1 MQRYLN
7 GDWNNTVKEKSGK
20 KEKTL
25 NVLWTE
31 NKRFMYLY
39 CFYFATE
46 IGQFTDLI
54 ER

>member
-1 MQRYLN
+1 MCCDL
-7 GDWNNTVKEKSGK
+7 KI
-20 KEKTL
+20 
-25 NVLWTE
+25 NVL
-31 NKRFMYLY
+31 MYLY